1 MLQIVIAFF
10 LSDYFELEFFSEKKK
25 KMTFV
30 HNFCHDMY
38 YSISDDYFKL
48 NVKEVASE

>member
-1 MLQIVIAFF
+1 M
-10 LSDYFELEFFSEKKK
+10 KKISCII
-25 KMTFV
+25 FV
-30 HNFCHDMY
+30 MYYDMY

>member
-25 KMTFV
+25 K
-30 HNFCHDMY
+30 
-38 YSISDDYFKL
+38 
-48 NVKEVASE
+48 KENDFRA